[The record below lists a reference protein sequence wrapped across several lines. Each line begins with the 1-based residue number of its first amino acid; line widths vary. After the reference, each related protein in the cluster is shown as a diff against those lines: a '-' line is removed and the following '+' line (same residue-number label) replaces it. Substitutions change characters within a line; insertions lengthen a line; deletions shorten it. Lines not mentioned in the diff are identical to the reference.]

1 MRIFKTRP
9 FHRWAIDI
17 KLADEALSSAV
28 DEMERGL
35 IDVNLGGHVYKK
47 RVALK
52 GRGKSGGVRTIIAY
66 RIEDKAF
73 FVYGFAK
80 NARANIS
87 SDELKAFKK
96 LANELLSHRDAVLD
110 KAIKEGKFFE
120 VITNE

>member
-17 KLADEALSSAV
+17 KLMDTALSSAV
-28 DEMERGL
+28 NEMERGL
-35 IDVNLGGHVYKK
+35 IDVSLGGHVYKK

-80 NARANIS
+80 NTRANIS
-87 SDELKAFKK
+87 NDELKAFKK
-96 LANELLSHRDAVLD
+96 MANELLSHCDAMLD
-110 KAIKEGKFFE
+110 KAINEGKLFE
-120 VITNE
+120 VMTNE